1 MQDKIQPRI
10 FQSQAS
16 TLDIS
21 ASHISTPNH
30 CRHSMGC
37 STFPSWTFQSQAL
50 TLDIST
56 SHNSTPDILIA
67 ELPTGCSTF
76 HSRTY
81 PSQGSTPI
89 KEFIVEEFKVEK
101 SLGLA
106 SPGFKAWGWEVQ
118 GWNVLKSY
126 FHAVSNSSV
135 CVLNLWA
142 GNNSKIASWPNYV
155 GENWMNWR
163 TK

>member
-37 STFPSWTFQSQAL
+37 STFPSWTFQSQASTLDISASHISTPNHCRHSMGCSTFPSWTFQSQAL
-50 TLDIST
+50 TPDIST

-81 PSQGSTPI
+81 PSQASTPI

-106 SPGFKAWGWEVQ
+106 SPG
-118 GWNVLKSY
+118 LKLGVEKSR
-126 FHAVSNSSV
+126 VEMS
-135 CVLNLWA
+135 
-142 GNNSKIASWPNYV
+142 
-155 GENWMNWR
+155 
-163 TK
+163 